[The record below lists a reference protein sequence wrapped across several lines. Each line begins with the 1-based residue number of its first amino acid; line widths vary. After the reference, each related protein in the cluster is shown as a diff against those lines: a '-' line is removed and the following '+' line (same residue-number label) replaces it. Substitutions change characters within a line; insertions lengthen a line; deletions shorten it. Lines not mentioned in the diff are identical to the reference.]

1 MAQILANLVIARN
14 GATSI
19 RGSSRPLSTP
29 EDRKRFHALRKG
41 ASAIAIGGP
50 TFRTEPYENLKIPL
64 FVATRDSSTE
74 IGGSSSDV
82 RFYNLSPLELLQVAR
97 KEIEGAILIEGGVNF
112 LRDLI
117 AAQVIDQIFISRVD
131 LDGDDYL
138 LDEEALRLNY
148 RLVSTESIGE
158 TNFEIW
164 EPNHA
169 LKSSNQ

>member
-41 ASAIAIGGP
+41 ASAIAIGGS

-117 AAQVIDQIFISRVD
+117 AAQVIDQIYISRVD

-164 EPNHA
+164 EPNYA

>member
-1 MAQILANLVIARN
+1 MAQILANLIIARN

-41 ASAIAIGGP
+41 ASAIAIGGS

-148 RLVSTESIGE
+148 RLVSSETIGD

-164 EPNHA
+164 QPS
-169 LKSSNQ
+169 LRS

>member
-41 ASAIAIGGP
+41 ASAIAIGGS

-64 FVATRDSSTE
+64 FVASRDSSTE

-148 RLVSTESIGE
+148 RLVSSETIGD

-164 EPNHA
+164 QPS
-169 LKSSNQ
+169 LRS

>member
-1 MAQILANLVIARN
+1 MAQILANLIIARN
-14 GATSI
+14 GTTSI

-29 EDRKRFHALRKG
+29 EDRERFHALRKG
-41 ASAIAIGGP
+41 ASAIAIGGS

-82 RFYNLSPLELLQVAR
+82 RFYNLSPLELLQVAS

-131 LDGDDYL
+131 LDGDDFL
-138 LDEEALRLNY
+138 LDEETLRLNY
-148 RLVSTESIGE
+148 RIVSSETVGD

-164 EPNHA
+164 QPS
-169 LKSSNQ
+169 LSS

>member
-1 MAQILANLVIARN
+1 MAQILANLIIARN
-14 GATSI
+14 GATSL

-29 EDRKRFHALRKG
+29 EDRKRFHTLRKG
-41 ASAIAIGGP
+41 ASAIAIGGS

-64 FVATRDSSTE
+64 FVATRDSTTE
-74 IGGSSSDV
+74 IGGSSSIV
-82 RFYNLSPLELLQVAR
+82 RFYNLSPLELLQVAS
-97 KEIEGAILIEGGVNF
+97 KEIEGTILIEGGVNF

-117 AAQVIDQIFISRVD
+117 SAQMIDQIYISRVD

-138 LDEEALRLNY
+138 LDEHALRSNY

-164 EPNHA
+164 DR
-169 LKSSNQ
+169 SSHP

>member
-1 MAQILANLVIARN
+1 MAQILANLIIARN

-41 ASAIAIGGP
+41 ASAIAIGGS

-148 RLVSTESIGE
+148 RLDSSETIGD

-164 EPNHA
+164 QPS
-169 LKSSNQ
+169 LRS

>member
-1 MAQILANLVIARN
+1 MAQILANLIIARN

-41 ASAIAIGGP
+41 ASAIAIGGS

-138 LDEEALRLNY
+138 LDEETLRLNY
-148 RLVSTESIGE
+148 RIVSSETVGD

-164 EPNHA
+164 QPS
-169 LKSSNQ
+169 LRS

>member
-1 MAQILANLVIARN
+1 MAQILANLIIARN

-41 ASAIAIGGP
+41 ASAIAIGGS
-50 TFRTEPYENLKIPL
+50 TFRNEPYENLKIPL

-148 RLVSTESIGE
+148 RLVSSDTIGD
-158 TNFEIW
+158 TNFAIW

>member
-1 MAQILANLVIARN
+1 MAQILANLIIARN

-41 ASAIAIGGP
+41 ASAIAIGGS

-117 AAQVIDQIFISRVD
+117 AAQVIDQIYISRVD

>member
-1 MAQILANLVIARN
+1 MAQILANLIIARN

-41 ASAIAIGGP
+41 ASAIAIGGS

-138 LDEEALRLNY
+138 FDEEALRLNY
-148 RLVSTESIGE
+148 RLDSSETIGD

-164 EPNHA
+164 QPS
-169 LKSSNQ
+169 LRS

>member
-41 ASAIAIGGP
+41 ASAIAIGGS

-148 RLVSTESIGE
+148 RLVSSETIGD

-164 EPNHA
+164 QPS
-169 LKSSNQ
+169 LRS

>member
-1 MAQILANLVIARN
+1 MAQILANLVVARN
-14 GATSI
+14 GATSL

-29 EDRKRFHALRKG
+29 EDRKRFNALRKG
-41 ASAIAIGGP
+41 ASAIAIGGS

-138 LDEEALRLNY
+138 LDEETLRLNY
-148 RLVSTESIGE
+148 RIVSSETVGD

-164 EPNHA
+164 QPS
-169 LKSSNQ
+169 LRS